1 MVYNLVN
8 DNIQCKPEEYMANLE
23 DKRGILE
30 VQNLSAWY
38 GNTLAIKHIS
48 MTVKS
53 QAITAII
60 GPSGCGKSTLIR
72 CLNRMHEVS
81 HGGRVEGCVL
91 LDGKDI
97 YAKDV
102 DSVVIRRR
110 IGMVFQK
117 PTPFPTMSIFDN
129 VAAGL
134 RLTHVWS
141 QRRELE
147 EVVERSLGQAALW
160 DEVKDKLDQSGA
172 SLSGGQQQ
180 RLCIARA
187 LAVEPEIILLDE
199 PCSALDPMATL
210 KIEDLMR
217 SLAENYTIVIV
228 THNMQQAA
236 RVSDMAAFLMMEE
249 DRAGVLVEYG
259 PTSQLFTNP
268 KDKRTEDYITGR
280 FG

>member
-8 DNIQCKPEEYMANLE
+8 DNIECKSSEYMTGL
-23 DKRGILE
+23 DDRKGILE

-48 MTVKS
+48 LSIKS

-81 HGGRVEGCVL
+81 HGGRVEGCIL
-91 LDGKDI
+91 FDGKDI
-97 YAKDV
+97 YAGDV
-102 DSVVIRRR
+102 DPVVIRRR

-134 RLTHVWS
+134 RLTRLWG
-141 QRRELE
+141 QRKELG
-147 EVVERSLGQAALW
+147 EVVERSLHRAALW
-160 DEVKDKLDQSGA
+160 DEVKDKLTESGA

-217 SLAENYTIVIV
+217 KLAENYTIVIV

-249 DRAGVLVEYG
+249 DKAGVLVEYG
-259 PTSQLFTNP
+259 PTSEIFTNP
-268 KDKRTEDYITGR
+268 QDKRTEDYITGR

>member
-1 MVYNLVN
+1 MVHNLVS
-8 DNIQCKPEEYMANLE
+8 DSIQCRPGEYVAGLE
-23 DKRGILE
+23 KNQGILE
-30 VQNLSAWY
+30 VQDLSAWY
-38 GNTLAIKHIS
+38 GNTLAIKHIN
-48 MTVKS
+48 MTIRS
-53 QAITAII
+53 QAITAVI

-81 HGGRVEGCVL
+81 HRGRVEGCVL
-91 LDGKDI
+91 LDGKNI
-97 YAKDV
+97 YASDV
-102 DSVVIRRR
+102 DPVAIRQR

-134 RLTHVWS
+134 RLTRLFS
-141 QRRELE
+141 QRKGLQ
-147 EVVERSLGQAALW
+147 EVVEHSLRRAALW
-160 DEVKDKLDQSGA
+160 DEVKDKLGESGA

-187 LAVEPEIILLDE
+187 LAVQPEIILLDE

-217 SLAENYTIVIV
+217 NLAENYTIVIV

-249 DRAGVLVEYG
+249 DKAGVLVECG
-259 PTSQLFTNP
+259 PTSELFTNP